1 MESARNTEI
10 LVDAADI
17 RSDEECGESQVLHSL
32 AALSTALERSGVKYC
47 VLHGW
52 QTSDVA
58 QGDFD
63 LAIEPDRVKTLER
76 MLAHDCGTR
85 IVQLL
90 QHETT
95 GFFFVAQCEGDASL
109 ALVDAA
115 SDYRRDGRI
124 YMSAAD
130 LLHGTQ
136 MRHGLRAAGAATE
149 FKYLLIK
156 KISKLSIPA
165 HQRDRLGELNDTLGV
180 EAGKVTGE
188 LFGQHDGARVHEWIN
203 TRRWGDLDADLPRL
217 RRLLRREVLRHDPL
231 NWLRYWL
238 PELGREWR
246 RWRNPTGLF
255 VAVLGPDGAGKSTLI
270 DNLRTRL
277 RGAFRNTDSFHL
289 RPGVFGARSEGP
301 PVTNPHGLESRSPGI
316 SAAKIAYYVAEYAL
330 GYALRLRPALARTTL
345 ILSDRYFDDLLI
357 DPRRYRYGGP
367 QWLVRRA
374 RFFVPQPDLW
384 FILDVPEKS
393 LLERKREVSDDE
405 LSRQRRAYRE
415 LGAAIPNAFIL
426 DGSATADRV
435 GKAAAELCLDHLHSR
450 YRARRAIWFR
460 SAAQDDL
467 DWLASIIFRPAK
479 AQFDGGRN
487 HRPAPRDSIREFRF
501 LRLRDG
507 RGFLL
512 PSGERLLRAALGL
525 YNAHS
530 INGRAAKSV
539 LDLIA
544 RMRLTRFVL
553 PRVSVSEEHLVAPED
568 RQPNVLDR
576 IGSIMGN
583 PALKFAVSLGTPGP
597 HRKPVVQILADNG
610 RVIGYAKVGAN
621 AETNDLVR
629 NEAATLLR
637 LNDLKDLPFAVP
649 RLIAANESGDN
660 FLCVQ
665 SAEEGLSRTVPNSF
679 GKEFF
684 AALIGLSRIDFKR
697 TSLGASRFWADLN
710 RKIERVRH
718 PYYRQIFERGS
729 FWLLTHYAA
738 QPLGFHASHGD
749 FAPWNARLLGDRLYL
764 FDWEYADRER
774 PAGWDLFHFFIQTSA
789 LIKGYSAI
797 RILRDFEESGEFGR
811 WAAQY
816 ANHIGIVGNS
826 LRPLLLLYL
835 LKQIAI
841 HADAREADL
850 QQMRRLATL
859 SSLVLANLEA
869 GS

>member
-1 MESARNTEI
+1 MESARHIEN
-10 LVDAADI
+10 LGVAADTG
-17 RSDEECGESQVLHSL
+17 SDEERGESQVLRSL
-32 AALSTALERSGVKYC
+32 AALSQGLERSGVKYC

-52 QTSDVA
+52 QTSDIA

-63 LAIEPDRVKTLER
+63 LAIEPERVKTLEHI
-76 MLAHDCGTR
+76 LEHDCGTR
-85 IVQLL
+85 VVQLL

-95 GFFFVAQCEGDASL
+95 GFFFVAQCEGYASL

-115 SDYRRDGRI
+115 TDYRRDGRI
-124 YMSAAD
+124 YMSSAEM
-130 LLHGTQ
+130 LRGTQ
-136 MRHGLRAAGAATE
+136 TRDGLRAAGAGTE

-156 KISKLSIPA
+156 KISKLSIPT
-165 HQRDRLGELNDTLGV
+165 HQRDRLQELNVTLGA
-180 EAGKVTGE
+180 EAGKIANE
-188 LFGQHDGARVHEWIN
+188 LFGRHDGERVHEWIN
-203 TRRWGDLDADLPRL
+203 ARRWGDLDADLPGL
-217 RRLLRREVLRHDPL
+217 RQLLRHEVLRRDPL

-238 PELGREWR
+238 PELGRRWQ

-270 DNLRTRL
+270 DNLLTRL
-277 RGAFRNTDSFHL
+277 SGAFRKTDSFHL
-289 RPGVFGARSEGP
+289 RPAVFGARPEGP
-301 PVTNPHGLESRSPGI
+301 PVTDPHGLAPRSPG
-316 SAAKIAYYVAEYAL
+316 SSVAKIAYYVAEYAL
-330 GYALRLRPALARTTL
+330 GYALKLRPALTRTTL

-374 RFFVPQPDLW
+374 RLFVPQPDLW
-384 FILDVPEKS
+384 LILDVPEKS
-393 LLERKREVSDDE
+393 LLERKREVSDEE

-415 LGAAIPNAFIL
+415 LWATLPNAFIL
-426 DGSATADRV
+426 DGSVTADRV
-435 GKAAAELCLDHLHSR
+435 GTAAAEVCLDHLHSR
-450 YRARRAIWFR
+450 YRARRAMWFR

-479 AQFDGGRN
+479 AQFEVGRN
-487 HRPAPRDSIREFRF
+487 QPPAPRDSREFML

-512 PSGERLLRAALGL
+512 PSEERSLRAALGL

-530 INGRAAKSV
+530 VKGRAAKSV
-539 LDLIA
+539 LNLLA

-553 PRVSVSEEHLVAPED
+553 PRVSVSEEQVVAPTD
-568 RQPNVLDR
+568 RHPNVLDR
-576 IGSIMGN
+576 IGAIMGN

-597 HRKPVVQILADNG
+597 HRKPVVQIFTDNG
-610 RVIGYAKVGAN
+610 RIIGYAKVGAN
-621 AETNDLVR
+621 AETDHLVR
-629 NEAATLLR
+629 NEAATLTR
-637 LNDLKDLPFAVP
+637 LNALKDLPFTVP

-660 FLCVQ
+660 YLCIQ
-665 SAEEGLSRTVPNSF
+665 SAEEGQSRTVSNSF

-684 AALIGLSRIDFKR
+684 AALIGLSRIDFKQ
-697 TSLGASRFWADLN
+697 TTLGASRFWTDLK

-718 PYYRQIFERGS
+718 PYYRQICERAS
-729 FWLLTHYAA
+729 CWLTTHCIA

-749 FAPWNARLLGDRLYL
+749 FAPWNARLVGGRLYL

-774 PAGWDLFHFFIQTSA
+774 PAGWDLFHFLIQTSA
-789 LIKGYSAI
+789 LLKGYSAL
-797 RILRDFEESGEFGR
+797 RILRDFDESREFGR

-816 ANHIGIVGNS
+816 ADHLNIARNS

-835 LKQIAI
+835 LRQLAI
-841 HADAREADL
+841 QAGVRGTDL

-859 SSLVLANLEA
+859 SALLLSKLEA
-869 GS
+869 GL